1 MAESDKKISQL
12 DAAASVPIGT
22 LFVASLDDG
31 NSGYVSK
38 KVDSSL
44 LASEVLSSY
53 TWPLALTKTSSK
65 NVLGALQEISYK
77 EVTGSLS
84 AGSTS
89 ITLSDA
95 SITTSSTFDIFTDV
109 YGVAPESVTVAT
121 GSITMTF
128 EAQESALGV
137 KVRVY

>member
-65 NVLGALQEISYK
+65 NVLGALHEISYK

-95 SITTSSTFDIFTDV
+95 SITTTSTFDIFTDV

-128 EAQESALGV
+128 EAQESTLGV

>member
-31 NSGYVSK
+31 NDGYISK
-38 KVDSSL
+38 SVDSGL

-53 TWPLALTKTSSK
+53 TWPLVLTKTSSK
-65 NVLGALQEISYK
+65 SALGALAEISYK
-77 EVTGSLS
+77 ELTGTLTT
-84 AGSTS
+84 GSTS
-89 ITLSDA
+89 IVISDA
-95 SITTSSTFDIFTDV
+95 SITTSSTIDIFADV
-109 YGVAPESVTVAT
+109 YGVSPESVTVAT
-121 GSITMTF
+121 GSVTMTW
-128 EAQESALGV
+128 EARESDLSV